1 MCIIKQLNMENLIN
15 KLGKAKIDQTSI
27 NASIDIKKINN
38 FFLLNKDKI
47 ENFLKKN
54 KDNEVKNLW
63 NIFFKENYFNFPINK
78 TQEIYIINNSTNLKK
93 IFDYINFRYLFYLCG
108 SKKINIGYPPHLL
121 IEPVSTCNLRCPFCF
136 QTDKTFTRKPFMG
149 VMEFDFFKKIV
160 DEADQLGIGAVTLA
174 SRGEPTLHKNLKDM
188 LKYLGTKKNIHE
200 IKLNTNA
207 TFLNTELAHEIF
219 KNKISQVVISADHYE
234 KEKFEKLRKNSNF
247 EKIVNNVDNLYKIR
261 ENYTHSNTEI
271 RISGIEFNENINKE
285 KFHQFWI
292 KRSDHV
298 TLGKALERWDT
309 YNNTIDEKTNDP
321 CETLWDRMYV
331 WFDGKVNPCDAD
343 YKSYLSY
350 GNLKKNSIKEV
361 WQSTIISKTRCAH
374 LNNERKN
381 IDPCNKCGITFIK

>member
-1 MCIIKQLNMENLIN
+1 MENLIN

-38 FFLLNKDKI
+38 LFLLNKDKI

-54 KDNEVKNLW
+54 EDNEVKNLW

-271 RISGIEFNENINKE
+271 RISGIEFNENTNKE